1 MRTRLLV
8 LLAALSLLAAACGG
22 DDGTDATDTPGD
34 DGSDTEEP
42 TGDDEGDDADD
53 ATDDESEADDG
64 TEDGDDAA
72 PDGPL
77 TASFR
82 GVTET
87 EIKVGIGYVDASDFG
102 FDIGDIEAQWQA
114 AIDRANDAGGI
125 NGRMLAPIFS
135 SFSPVGAVEAEE
147 VCLRFTEDEEV
158 FAFIGFV
165 REDNELCYTELHETI
180 AVNTDTATIEA
191 VERSNGLLFTA
202 DATRLGLELLAIDA
216 AAADGLLDGATVH
229 INSSVVDEPLI
240 PDITEA
246 LEAAGATVTGSAVQ
260 TSPTGDIPAVRA
272 EHDLIVQR
280 ADADGADTI
289 YAISD
294 IGLNT
299 TGAVE
304 RSGLPITII
313 TSHDNADTYVNFGQ
327 DPSAV
332 DLRVFAPRQPEEMY
346 EDNEAGVVECV
357 ENYEASSGNTVN
369 VGDPDAVPNNF
380 VATLRACRGVDLFTA
395 IATAAGPDLTNES
408 FVAAAAS
415 LGSFDLTA
423 ATEASMEAD
432 KVGADDTPAEPLV
445 WDSATLTF
453 VPA

>member
-1 MRTRLLV
+1 MHHRLV
-8 LLAALSLLAAACGG
+8 ALLAVLVLLAAACGDDDAEEG
-22 DDGTDATDTPGD
+22 PDTPSDADITETDETADDGDSP
-34 DGSDTEEP
+34 
-42 TGDDEGDDADD
+42 DADD
-53 ATDDESEADDG
+53 ESGAADDEPDAADGDG
-64 TEDGDDAA
+64 TTV
-72 PDGPL
+72 DGPL

-82 GVTET
+82 GVSET
-87 EIKVGIGYVDASDFG
+87 EIRVGIGFVDASDFG
-102 FDIGDIEAQWQA
+102 FDTGDIEAQWRA
-114 AIDRANDAGGI
+114 AIDRVNEAGGI
-125 NGRMLAPIFS
+125 NGRMLAPLFG

-147 VCLRFTEDEEV
+147 VCLKFTEDEEV

-180 AVNTDTATIEA
+180 AVNTDTATIESI
-191 VERSNGLLFTA
+191 ERSNGLLYTA

-216 AAADGLLDGATVH
+216 AAEDGLLDGADVH
-229 INSSVVDEPLI
+229 INASVVDEPLV
-240 PDITEA
+240 PEITEA
-246 LEAAGATVTGSAVQ
+246 LEAAGANVTGSAVQ
-260 TSPTGDIPAVRA
+260 STPTGDVPAVRA

-313 TSHDNADTYVNFGQ
+313 TTHDNADTYVNFGQ
-327 DPSAV
+327 DPTAV

-346 EDNEAGVVECV
+346 DAGEAGVVECV

-380 VATLRACRGVDLFTA
+380 VATLRACRGVDLFAA
-395 IATAAGPDLTNES
+395 IATAAGAELTNES
-408 FVAAAAS
+408 FVAAAES
-415 LGSFDLTA
+415 LGGFELTA
-423 ATEASMEAD
+423 ATAASMEAD
-432 KVGADDTPAEPLV
+432 KVGADDTPAEPLM
-445 WDSATLTF
+445 WDPATLSF